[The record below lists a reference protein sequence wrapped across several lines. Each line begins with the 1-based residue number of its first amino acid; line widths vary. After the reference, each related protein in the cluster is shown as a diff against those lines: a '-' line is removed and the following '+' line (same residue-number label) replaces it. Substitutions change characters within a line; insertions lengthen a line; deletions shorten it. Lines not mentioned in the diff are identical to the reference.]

1 MELILFIGFFSSE
14 RSDLFAVLKI
24 LVILNVRNIIV
35 FFGALLELT
44 LGDCLY

>member
-1 MELILFIGFFSSE
+1 MELILFIGFFCSE
-14 RSDLFAVLKI
+14 RTDLFAVLKI
-24 LVILNVRNIIV
+24 LVILNVRKFIV